1 MEQRVILFNIISLSK
16 NYCPIKTGKKYD
28 SQLCVGKCSDNT
40 AEENESEFQL
50 EES

>member
-16 NYCPIKTGKKYD
+16 NDYPIKMGKKPD
-28 SQLCVGKCSDNT
+28 SLLCVGKCPDNT
-40 AEENESEFQL
+40 AEENEFKFKL